1 MRRRTNRDE
10 HGAPWSRRRLL
21 LMLVGLTVAGATVV
35 GGLVLAVYYSVI
47 VGERPSSVGADAYS
61 PPEAADART
70 ELAER
75 PMVAVDDDAAQ
86 PGPLSTEPFEVITLP
101 PPTRLGPEGV
111 SSGFP
116 QTPEGALAQLV
127 AIDQAALQSASVPA
141 AQQIIDAWAVP
152 GGPNGETWTGVQA
165 VAQLLEAA
173 GLTGSGSPA
182 LTVSATPEMGLIKGT
197 VGDDFVVA
205 CVDFVVTAS
214 MTQTARVAAA
224 DCQRMEWVDGRWMIG
239 SGPEP
244 APAPSVWPG
253 TKDAQRVG
261 YKLLRDE

>member
-21 LMLVGLTVAGATVV
+21 LLLLGLTVAGVTVL

-47 VGERPSSVGADAYS
+47 AGGRPSSVGADAQS

-75 PMVAVDDDAAQ
+75 PMVAVDHDAAQ
-86 PGPLSTEPFEVITLP
+86 PGLLSTEPFEVITLP

-141 AQQIIDAWAVP
+141 AQHIIDAWAGP

-182 LTVSATPEMGLIKGT
+182 LTLSAAAEMGLIKGT

-253 TKDAQRVG
+253 TEEAKRVG